1 MEFRRKSLIILEIE
15 HYRYDTRLIGKIND
29 ISQLKRQLKKIET
42 LYDKGNDNF
51 NELFCRM
58 FCWSVT
64 DTKEPPDYVYDRDT
78 KQLYQPEF

>member
-1 MEFRRKSLIILEIE
+1 MKEIIIQK
-15 HYRYDTRLIGKIND
+15 RD
-29 ISQLKRQLKKIET
+29 ILPHLQRWGTSCPFGLKRQLKKIET
-42 LYDKGNDNF
+42 LYDKENDNF